1 MPGTCLDILRDVQN
15 QFIMASQN
23 LGKQLVEHEAIA
35 HSQCLPLVLFIPSGL
50 GVRAVQW
57 RRRLTRGN
65 TIWRAVTVRHNAISE
80 LVRRTQRKL
89 KVLRVNGS
97 HFVTQKYT
105 CSQSMQG
112 IPQKSLIVHENATAW
127 CSPTLSCA
135 LRDTYKY

>member
-23 LGKQLVEHEAIA
+23 LGNQLVEHEAIA

-65 TIWRAVTVRHNAISE
+65 TKWRAVTVRHNAISE

-97 HFVTQKYT
+97 H
-105 CSQSMQG
+105 SMQG

-135 LRDTYKY
+135 LRDT